1 MLTQLALDL
10 KDRNLSNGMLAKLV
24 LINIAAQAR
33 SLTRAT
39 PHRSLFHPSSF
50 LRLNIATFTTLHQVF
65 QPELA
70 PSLNINTIEN
80 ISAVGRRMLPSLRL
94 YSTWLRRNHPVLVGL
109 GQETAVSVMCKQL
122 WQTYANTLSLLAATF
137 VVDSLPK
144 VNYLLEE
151 DKESVGFSPFAGH
164 LSRIP
169 TNQDGTRAHPNDEML
184 TRIRFLLEDGLRLC
198 QKEDVPLTMIGG
210 TVTYQED
217 GIVTSTPS
225 IGMNSGLNS
234 SGDVNSAFLGRGMGG
249 RGEVYGY
256 REDSVLGQAGTSI
269 VDSVAGSETGMN
281 RMVDS
286 LVGPREGPFEED
298 SMFG

>member
-1 MLTQLALDL
+1 
-10 KDRNLSNGMLAKLV
+10 
-24 LINIAAQAR
+24 
-33 SLTRAT
+33 
-39 PHRSLFHPSSF
+39 
-50 LRLNIATFTTLHQVF
+50 
-65 QPELA
+65 
-70 PSLNINTIEN
+70 
-80 ISAVGRRMLPSLRL
+80 MLPSLRL
-94 YSTWLRRNHPVLVGL
+94 YSTWLRSNHRLLVGL

-137 VVDSLPK
+137 VVDTLPK
-144 VNYLLEE
+144 VGYLLEE
-151 DKESVGFSPFAGH
+151 DKESVGFEPFVGSNLRKA
-164 LSRIP
+164 
-169 TNQDGTRAHPNDEML
+169 TNKDGTRAHPNEEML
-184 TRIRFLLEDGLRLC
+184 TRIRFLLEDGLNLC

-234 SGDVNSAFLGRGMGG
+234 SGDVNSAFLGRGMMTGG
-249 RGEVYGY
+249 REGLY

-286 LVGPREGPFEED
+286 LVGPREGPFDDD

>member
-33 SLTRAT
+33 SLTRPT

-70 PSLNINTIEN
+70 PSPNINTIEN

-137 VVDSLPK
+137 VVDTLPK

-151 DKESVGFSPFAGH
+151 DKESVGFSPFAN
-164 LSRIP
+164 LLITP
-169 TNQDGTRAHPNDEML
+169 TVQDGTRAHPNDEML

-234 SGDVNSAFLGRGMGG
+234 SGDVNSAFLGGKGAAG
-249 RGEVYGY
+249 YGY

-286 LVGPREGPFEED
+286 LVGPREGGYEEE